1 MAKHEGLVLL
11 TLLSLAMLAIPAQVQ
26 ASEFATYNNLLFKI
40 YYPSGWTVN
49 QTGTVKQGN
58 VTFVENG
65 TRPPQ
70 GAAMAVNETG
80 TVKQGNVTFVE
91 NATWPPQA
99 AAMARVSWLPEN
111 MSMNSDLSHH
121 EAHGWV
127 TTMIN
132 NDSYYLLGQ
141 RALVIDQTDGYNK
154 QLTFATNV
162 NGTTY
167 EVSYVATIDH
177 FLNHISQFNVMVAS
191 FNIHGHVPKL
201 KASTSSQESNKT
213 SSSQESNKTSSS
225 QESNKTSSSQE
236 SSNTGNGATSPTS
249 SYQAVKTPYVSKTG
263 ATKTVYRA
271 QGASNGKKRTEL
283 TISATQTGPARPQEE
298 NNATG
303 EIFTL
308 VPVTL
313 SGRLTS
319 EGSGVKCSPFCG
331 GNSSTG
337 AEVVF
342 HCDDGPCNGVERTNT
357 GAHVTQS
364 SSDTDSGG
372 HYSVVVL

>member
-70 GAAMAVNETG
+70 GAAMA
-80 TVKQGNVTFVE
+80 
-91 NATWPPQA
+91 
-99 AAMARVSWLPEN
+99 RVSWLPEN

-121 EAHGWV
+121 DAHGWV

-162 NGTTY
+162 NVTTY

-201 KASTSSQESNKT
+201 KAPTSSQESNKT
-213 SSSQESNKTSSS
+213 SSSQESS
-225 QESNKTSSSQE
+225 KTSSSQE
-236 SSNTGNGATSPTS
+236 SSKTGNGATSPTS
-249 SYQAVKTPYVSKTG
+249 SYQTVKTPYVSRTVKSPYVSKTG

-271 QGASNGKKRTEL
+271 QASNGKKRTEL
-283 TISATQTGPARPQEE
+283 TISATQ
-298 NNATG
+298 
-303 EIFTL
+303 
-308 VPVTL
+308 
-313 SGRLTS
+313 
-319 EGSGVKCSPFCG
+319 
-331 GNSSTG
+331 
-337 AEVVF
+337 
-342 HCDDGPCNGVERTNT
+342 
-357 GAHVTQS
+357 
-364 SSDTDSGG
+364 
-372 HYSVVVL
+372 

>member
-11 TLLSLAMLAIPAQVQ
+11 TLLSLAMLAMPAQVQ
-26 ASEFATYNNLLFKI
+26 ASEFATYNSLLFKI

-70 GAAMAVNETG
+70 GAAMAVNQTG
-80 TVKQGNVTFVE
+80 TVKQGNVTFVG
-91 NATWPPQA
+91 NATRPPQG
-99 AAMARVSWLPEN
+99 AAMARVLWLPEN
-111 MSMNSDLSHH
+111 MSMNSDLSHRD
-121 EAHGWV
+121 AHGWV

-201 KASTSSQESNKT
+201 KASTSSQES
-213 SSSQESNKTSSS
+213 S
-225 QESNKTSSSQE
+225 KTSSSQE
-236 SSNTGNGATSPTS
+236 SSQTGNGATSPTS
-249 SYQAVKTPYVSKTG
+249 SYQAVKTPYVSKTVKSPYVSKTVRTSYVSKTIQSQESNKTSSSQESSKTGNG
-263 ATKTVYRA
+263 AT
-271 QGASNGKKRTEL
+271 S
-283 TISATQTGPARPQEE
+283 P
-298 NNATG
+298 
-303 EIFTL
+303 
-308 VPVTL
+308 
-313 SGRLTS
+313 TS
-319 EGSGVKCSPFCG
+319 SYQ
-331 GNSSTG
+331 
-337 AEVVF
+337 A
-342 HCDDGPCNGVERTNT
+342 
-357 GAHVTQS
+357 A
-364 SSDTDSGG
+364 
-372 HYSVVVL
+372 